1 MTFTAISILIKF
13 YSGLLKDRGITVQ
26 QLYQDSLAKV
36 YTLRLG
42 GAEHVEVYNLER
54 KTDDIKRLLEEKQ
67 RAGQEPQGEVGEG
80 QQGEPRPTGPVPR
93 EQGGNHQRE
102 TDDELRRRERESKI
116 KQHLSLD
123 SLRSIHKD
131 CKTTFKAPL
140 VQLINK
146 EVSGGRPEAVTFSD
160 GLSVSPNVDPLN
172 EEMADELNQ
181 IPLLDFL
188 EINNAFVKGDR
199 ITLSDFEHKR
209 IQTKGGVHLPISGPL
224 TRPSVEKLE
233 MISPRSLQLWGIRF
247 PEEEEVTFSAR
258 ATTANLD
265 ATIIARDQVIAEV
278 GQTDPQIPQPTKG
291 RGEN

>member
-1 MTFTAISILIKF
+1 M
-13 YSGLLKDRGITVQ
+13 D
-26 QLYQDSLAKV
+26 
-36 YTLRLG
+36 
-42 GAEHVEVYNLER
+42 
-54 KTDDIKRLLEEKQ
+54 
-67 RAGQEPQGEVGEG
+67 EG
-80 QQGEPRPTGPVPR
+80 QQGEPRPTGPV
-93 EQGGNHQRE
+93 QGGNHQRE
-102 TDDELRRRERESKI
+102 TDDELRRRERERKI

-146 EVSGGRPEAVTFSD
+146 EVSGGRLEAVTLSD

-181 IPLLDFL
+181 IPLFDFL

-209 IQTKGGVHLPISGPL
+209 IQTKAGVHLPISGPL
-224 TRPSVEKLE
+224 TGPSVEKLE

-247 PEEEEVTFSAR
+247 PEEEEVTFPAP
-258 ATTANLD
+258 ATMANLD

-278 GQTDPQIPQPTKG
+278 GQTDPQETDPRKR

>member
-1 MTFTAISILIKF
+1 M
-13 YSGLLKDRGITVQ
+13 D
-26 QLYQDSLAKV
+26 
-36 YTLRLG
+36 
-42 GAEHVEVYNLER
+42 
-54 KTDDIKRLLEEKQ
+54 
-67 RAGQEPQGEVGEG
+67 EG
-80 QQGEPRPTGPVPR
+80 QQGEPRPTGPV
-93 EQGGNHQRE
+93 QGGNHQRE
-102 TDDELRRRERESKI
+102 TDDELRRRERERKI

-146 EVSGGRPEAVTFSD
+146 EVSGGRLEAVTLSD

-181 IPLLDFL
+181 IPLFDFL
-188 EINNAFVKGDR
+188 EINNAFVKVDR

-209 IQTKGGVHLPISGPL
+209 IQTKARVHLPISGPL
-224 TRPSVEKLE
+224 TGPSVEKLE

-278 GQTDPQIPQPTKG
+278 GQTDPQD
-291 RGEN
+291 